1 MAHKETK
8 SKLYQ
13 VLLSSGIPLLGY
25 QIYRFQRITNQLE
38 QNIQ

>member
-1 MAHKETK
+1 MALKETK

-13 VLLSSGIPLLGY
+13 VLLSSEILLLGY
-25 QIYRFQRITNQLE
+25 QIYKFQKITNLLE